1 MHILAIIA
9 PNGLGHYRRAVHV
22 LDRLAARLPDAR
34 IDLVCERWQLE
45 RGSFAAATRVRARG
59 RAITGVMVPGVEWAG
74 RARGFADG
82 RLLGWLD
89 RLAALPEVASAD
101 LVVSDNLGGVLAL
114 RPDAVLMGSHLWS
127 DVLAE
132 VAASDDGA
140 RAFVQHERALLER
153 LRPPML
159 CVADMVMP
167 GVREH
172 TRAIEL
178 GWMCD
183 EDAAGALAEAAPQHG
198 RVAVLGGAT
207 GAADDVLARIEA
219 ALRADGR
226 WNLVGARE
234 FGHELADFAACA
246 AVVCRPGVG
255 TLTECVTVG
264 TPMLWVYE
272 ADNVELAWNA
282 RACAALGL
290 GRDLGAEPDP
300 ANAAAALAA
309 LLAEPEVGAM
319 RGRLLAR
326 ARDGLDAAAAWL
338 ATHATRGA
346 HATAPAHLMER
357 TSS

>member
-34 IDLVCERWQLE
+34 IDLVCESWQLE
-45 RGSFAAATRVRARG
+45 RGSFAAATRVRTRG
-59 RAITGVMVPGVEWAG
+59 RAITGVMVPGVEWAE
-74 RARGFADG
+74 RARGYADG

-89 RLAALPEVASAD
+89 RLAAVPEVAAAD

-132 VAASDDGA
+132 VAASDGGA

-159 CVADMVMP
+159 CVADVVMP
-167 GVREH
+167 GVRER
-172 TRAIEL
+172 TRAVEL

-183 EDAAGALAEAAPQHG
+183 QAAAGALAEVVPQHG

-207 GAADDVLARIEA
+207 GAAADVLAGVEA

-226 WNLVGARE
+226 WNVVGARE
-234 FGHELADFAACA
+234 FGHELADFAACD

-264 TPMLWVYE
+264 TPMLWACE
-272 ADNVELAWNA
+272 SGNVELAWNA
-282 RACAALGL
+282 RVCAALGL
-290 GRDLGAEPDP
+290 GRDLGADPDP
-300 ANAAAALAA
+300 TRAPAALAA
-309 LLAEPEVGAM
+309 LLAEPEASAT

-326 ARDGLDAAAAWL
+326 GRDGLDAAAAWL
-338 ATHATRGA
+338 ATRATQGA
-346 HATAPAHLMER
+346 NLMER
-357 TSS
+357 KSS

>member
-22 LDRLAARLPDAR
+22 LDRLATRLPGAR

-45 RGSFAAATRVRARG
+45 RGGFAAATRVRARG

-82 RLLGWLD
+82 RLLAWLD
-89 RLAALPEVASAD
+89 RLAAVPEVRAAD
-101 LVVSDNLGGVLAL
+101 LVLSDNLAGVLAL

-132 VAASDDGA
+132 VAAADDGA
-140 RAFVQHERALLER
+140 RAFVQHERALLEQ

-159 CVADMVMP
+159 CVGDVVMP
-167 GVREH
+167 GVRER
-172 TRAIEL
+172 TTPVEL

-183 EDAAGALAEAAPQHG
+183 RAAAGALAEVAPQHG

-207 GAADDVLARIEA
+207 GAADDVLAGALA

-226 WNLVGARE
+226 WNVVDARE

-264 TPMLWVYE
+264 TPMLWAYE
-272 ADNVELAWNA
+272 AGNVELAWNA

-290 GRDLGAEPDP
+290 GRDLGAEPEP
-300 ANAAAALAA
+300 ARAPAELAA
-309 LLAEPEVGAM
+309 LLAEPESGVT

-326 ARDGLDAAAAWL
+326 SRDGLDAAAAWL
-338 ATHATRGA
+338 ETRLTQGA
-346 HATAPAHLMER
+346 HVMER
-357 TSS
+357 TSP